1 MEEVIVENKFL
12 AGCKKVLNTIASPF
26 VSLRNKYKETKFY
39 KGPGK
44 SIEKGLKNPTFV
56 YILKRILREI

>member
-56 YILKRILREI
+56 YILKRILKEF

>member
-39 KGPGK
+39 KK
-44 SIEKGLKNPTFV
+44 
-56 YILKRILREI
+56 